1 MIMSK
6 RLQVLLDEREF
17 REIKRVAK
25 QHRMT
30 VAEWVRQVLREA
42 RGDISTVPMD
52 RKLKSVHEAVQHGY
66 PTGDIEQINKEIE
79 GGYREDRD

>member
-1 MIMSK
+1 MSN
-6 RLQVLLDEREF
+6 RLQVLLDEQEF

-42 RGDISTVPMD
+42 RRGISTMPID
-52 RKLKSVHEAVQHGY
+52 HKLKAVREATLHAY
-66 PTGDIEQINKEIE
+66 PTGDIDQITAEIE
-79 GGYREDRD
+79 RGYREGPE